1 MVRTREIAFVKS
13 QTRFAARPHCD
24 HSWRTTVLDIDARG
38 QCLLSFAT
46 LVRSCGKG
54 VIGAGCVACIP
65 ANSRVFYGWMKPRRC
80 KVEIVDFDAHGL
92 DPDSPTGSCFAAEA
106 LAQTHCAPAPRSVAV
121 RKRRPFM
128 SIFVISWRH
137 QKDDTGPS
145 ILHEQPARQSQRD
158 VGRR

>member
-1 MVRTREIAFVKS
+1 RKSSLNGLVRDQASRMVRTREIAFVKS

-65 ANSRVFYGWMKPRRC
+65 ANSLW
-80 KVEIVDFDAHGL
+80 L
-92 DPDSPTGSCFAAEA
+92 DET
-106 LAQTHCAPAPRSVAV
+106 APVQGGNCR
-121 RKRRPFM
+121 F
-128 SIFVISWRH
+128 
-137 QKDDTGPS
+137 
-145 ILHEQPARQSQRD
+145 
-158 VGRR
+158 